1 MMSLLVFK
9 ERLKV
14 FYSKYDVY
22 IMPVIRFIFSYLV
35 FSTMNRNIGFMAKLT
50 SPFVPLVL
58 ALVCSFLPVGAIVF
72 LAAGFMIAHLSAVS
86 LEVTLVMTVFLV
98 MTALLYYGFQP
109 GDCYLLVLTPLFF
122 VFRIPYAIP
131 LLAGLS
137 GSMISVIPVAC
148 GTFIY
153 YTLLYVKQNAGVLNN
168 EITADM
174 MQKFSPL
181 LKSLMFNKLM
191 LLMAAAFA
199 VAVIVVFLLKNMS
212 FDYAWVIAIVAGTIA
227 QLVVIFIGDVSMD
240 VTVPVGSLMFGV
252 IISLILAAI
261 YTFFVFAVDYS
272 RTEYVQF
279 EDDDYYYYVK
289 AVPKLTVSAPDVKV
303 QKINARKLQRPQR

>member
-14 FYSKYDVY
+14 FYARYDIY
-22 IMPVIRFIFSYLV
+22 ITPVIRFAFSWLV
-35 FSTMNRNIGFMAKLT
+35 FFTINRNIGFMTKLT
-50 SPFVPLVL
+50 GAFVPLVL
-58 ALVCSFLPVGAIVF
+58 ALVCSFLPYSAITF
-72 LAAGFMIAHLSAVS
+72 LAAGFMLAHLSAVS
-86 LEVTLVMTVFLV
+86 LEITLVMAVFLIV
-98 MTALLYYGFQP
+98 TALLYYGFQP
-109 GDCYLLVLTPLFF
+109 KDSYLLLLTPLFF

-168 EITADM
+168 EFSMDM
-174 MQKFSPL
+174 MQRFSQL
-181 LKSLMFNKLM
+181 LKSLMLNRLM

-199 VAVIVVFLLKNMS
+199 IAIIVVFLLKNMS
-212 FDYAWVIAIVAGTIA
+212 FDYSWVIAIVAGTIV
-227 QLVVIFIGDVSMD
+227 QLVVIFIGDVTMD
-240 VTVPVGSLMFGV
+240 VSVQVGSLLFGV
-252 IISLILAAI
+252 IVSLILSGI

-289 AVPKLTVSAPDVKV
+289 AVPKLTVSTPDVKV
-303 QKINARKLQRPQR
+303 QKINARKLQRPR